1 MKSSWKLKAVYA
13 GILVLQA
20 SVSQAANKWLCEF
33 ETYRH
38 DGGTEVSTF
47 RVEGSRL
54 IENSGDVIVEY
65 QLLEN
70 SDAAIVAAKG
80 ASYSSAPSV
89 MGFLVMIDKKNGRF
103 LLATAPIGETD
114 TSQTGTCRSIKAQRN

>member
-70 SDAAIVAAKG
+70 SDAGNRGRKR
-80 ASYSSAPSV
+80 SV
-89 MGFLVMIDKKNGRF
+89 LFIGSIGDGISRYDRQEEWKV
-103 LLATAPIGETD
+103 LA
-114 TSQTGTCRSIKAQRN
+114 RNCTYR